1 MNRTNSLLSSMSVF
15 FTQEV
20 GNDQNTSTFTGIM
33 SEVACETTDT
43 CTTDSHTYKALA
55 AQWMGETMQVAP
67 FTTDTILGYLQSSA
81 QGAARQ
87 CSGGPNGTTC
97 GTLWRDARYDGKTGL
112 GQELSALNVFL
123 ANLALNS
130 SAPTTSS
137 SGTTTIGTSGTATT
151 SSSGTPLATSSSKP
165 SSGSDSM
172 SAASRTL
179 SFLVPVA
186 LLFLSFF

>member
-15 FTQEV
+15 FTDEV
-20 GNDQNTSTFTGIM
+20 VSGQNTSTFTGIM
-33 SEVACETTDT
+33 TEVACEPINT
-43 CTTDSHTYKALA
+43 CSIDAHAYKGIA

-67 FTTDTILGYLQSSA
+67 FTSEVILGYLQESA

-97 GTLWRDARYDGKTGL
+97 GTHWRDTRYDGKTGL
-112 GQELSALNVFL
+112 GQELSALNVFV

-137 SGTTTIGTSGTATT
+137 SGTSTTGTSGAPTT
-151 SSSGTPLATSSSKP
+151 SSSGTPLATASSKP
-165 SSGSDSM
+165 SSGCDSM

-179 SFLVPVA
+179 SLLVPAA
-186 LLFLSFF
+186 LLLVSFS